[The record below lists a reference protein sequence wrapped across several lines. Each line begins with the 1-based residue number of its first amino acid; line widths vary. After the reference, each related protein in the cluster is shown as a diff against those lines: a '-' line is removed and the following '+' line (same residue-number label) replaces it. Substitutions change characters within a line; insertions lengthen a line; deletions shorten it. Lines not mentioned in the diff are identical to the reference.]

1 MKKIFAIIVA
11 LVMTATMAMA
21 NGKQEAPKPP
31 PEPTKKAAPGAII
44 LKLAHADS
52 TNPYTSR
59 KEDQALTFANLVNAR
74 SNGRIHVEIYGAGAL
89 GGEKEYVN
97 QVKQGSIQAGLA
109 SGVISNFFKPAMVTS
124 IPYVFPS
131 ADIAWKVL
139 DGPFGQK
146 LSEEFL
152 KETGMR
158 NLAFG
163 EVGFRNFT
171 NSVREIKSPADM
183 KGLKIRVQEDPIYT
197 AMVKGLGASPTPI
210 AWPEVYTSL
219 QTHVVDGE
227 ENPVS
232 TILFAKF
239 AEVQKYLTLDGHVY
253 GVDWFVINNKFYESL
268 PPDLRYIVFDSARIS
283 SATSR
288 GVQQLLSATGIAQL
302 QADGMKVYVPNAQ
315 EMQQFK
321 DATQPPVLDWLKTQI
336 DSSWINGEMNAVQQ
350 AVAENQQESQ

>member
-1 MKKIFAIIVA
+1 MKKIFATMTI
-11 LVMTATMAMA
+11 LVFAAAAAMA
-21 NGKQEAPKPP
+21 GGQKEAPKPP
-31 PEPTKKAAPGAII
+31 PTTTGSAQPGAII

-59 KEDQALTFANLVNAR
+59 KEDQALAFANLVNAR

-89 GGEKEYVN
+89 GGEKEYVAS
-97 QVKQGSIQAGLA
+97 VKQGSIQAGIA
-109 SGVISNFFKPAMVTS
+109 SGVMSNFFKPAMVTS

-131 ADIAWKVL
+131 ASVAWTVL

-146 LSEEFL
+146 LSEAFL

-158 NLAFG
+158 NLAFA

-197 AMVKGLGASPTPI
+197 NMVKGLGASPTPI
-210 AWPEVYTSL
+210 AWPETYTAL

-239 AEVQKYLTLDGHVY
+239 AEVQKYLTLDKHVY
-253 GVDWFVINNKFYESL
+253 GVDWFVINEKFYKSL
-268 PPDLRYIVFDSARIS
+268 PPDLQYIVSDSARIS
-283 SATSR
+283 ATVGR
-288 GVQQLLSATGIAQL
+288 GVQQLLSAVGIGQL
-302 QADGMKVYVPNAQ
+302 QSAGMKVYVPSAS
-315 EMQQFK
+315 EIAQFK

-336 DSSWINGEMNAVQQ
+336 DPSWITEEMNAVKQ
-350 AVAENQQESQ
+350 ATAESQKLAQ

>member
-1 MKKIFAIIVA
+1 MKKIFATIIIMA
-11 LVMTATMAMA
+11 FAAAAAMA
-21 NGKQEAPKPP
+21 GGKAEAPTPP
-31 PEPTKKAAPGAII
+31 PSTTGAAQPGAII

-52 TNPYTSR
+52 TDPYTSR
-59 KEDQALTFANLVNAR
+59 KQDQALAFANLVNAR

-89 GGEKEYVN
+89 GGEKEYVASI
-97 QVKQGSIQAGLA
+97 KQGSIQAGIA
-109 SGVISNFFKPAMVTS
+109 SGVVSNFFKPAMVTS

-131 ADIAWKVL
+131 ADIAWTVL

-146 LSEEFL
+146 LSDAFL

-158 NLAFG
+158 NLAFS

-197 AMVKGLGASPTPI
+197 NMVKGLGASPTPI
-210 AWPEVYTSL
+210 AWPETYTSL

-239 AEVQKYLTLDGHVY
+239 AEVQKYLTLDKHVY
-253 GVDWFVINNKFYESL
+253 GVDWFIINEKFYESL
-268 PPDLRYIVFDSARIS
+268 PPDLRYIVSDSARIS
-283 SATSR
+283 ATVGR
-288 GVQQLLSATGIAQL
+288 GVQQLLSAVGISQL
-302 QADGMKVYVPNAQ
+302 QSQGMQVYVPSAA
-315 EMQQFK
+315 EIDQFK
-321 DATQPPVLDWLKTQI
+321 NATQPPVLDWLKTQI
-336 DSSWINGEMNAVQQ
+336 DPSWISGEMDAVQ
-350 AVAENQQESQ
+350 AAYAESQKIAQ